1 MTKTHYINPRYYQ
14 NERTILLNP
23 SKPFSRKRKSAKKP
37 GLFKYIL
44 LVFLI
49 FSAFI
54 GYSAYAGG
62 IEDEG
67 WVTEIDADGVAIQHH
82 GNITYGDDVIFFLS
96 KNDCNSASWISKV
109 YTMAKN
115 NFEPLVDK
123 FLPYKLQSY
132 SNKSDYGY
140 TTAQVLSV
148 RPFLSGQRA
157 LIFFGHYPLDRYLQ
171 WFRSGDEY
179 YMEIVKADKNLI
191 DREYGPIDEDILK
204 IEPTDYFDIQM
215 NAFYFEGF
223 NKALV
228 DAQKK
233 CNDLG
238 IVARV

>member
-1 MTKTHYINPRYYQ
+1 MRKTHYINPRYYQ
-14 NERTILLNP
+14 NEKTILLNP
-23 SKPFSRKRKSAKKP
+23 SKPFSQKIKPSKKP

-44 LVFLI
+44 FVFLI
-49 FSAFI
+49 FSVVI

-67 WVTEIDADGVAIQHH
+67 WITEIDADGVAIQHH
-82 GNITYGDDVIFFLS
+82 GNITYGDDVIFFLN

-109 YTMAKN
+109 YTMAEN
-115 NFEPLVDK
+115 NFEPLVNK

-132 SNKSDYGY
+132 SDKSDYGY
-140 TTAQVLSV
+140 TTAQVLTV
-148 RPFLSGQRA
+148 RPFLNGQRA
-157 LIFFGHYPLDRYLQ
+157 LIFFGHYPIDRYLQ

-179 YMEIVKADKNLI
+179 SMEIVKADKSLI

-215 NAFYFEGF
+215 NAYYFKGF
-223 NKALV
+223 NKALIA
-228 DAQKK
+228 AQKK

-238 IVARV
+238 LIANA